1 VRRRPA
7 SADFFSDP
15 AEYRLLTV
23 WRFAAP
29 IDSIYAAV
37 CDPLRWP
44 QWWPDARRIE
54 ELQPGAADGVGQR
67 LHCVWQGRLPY
78 ALSFELLTTRMQPR
92 VAVEGSVSGELE
104 GMGRCVFAQEGAVA
118 IVRHEWRVRTTPR
131 WMNLISPVAHALF
144 KRNHAQAMRRG
155 GEGLARHLGVRL
167 LGVEHGDLAE

>member
-1 VRRRPA
+1 
-7 SADFFSDP
+7 
-15 AEYRLLTV
+15 V

-44 QWWPDARRIE
+44 QWWPDARSIE
-54 ELQPGAADGVGQR
+54 ELQPGDADGVGQR

-78 ALSFELLTTRMQPR
+78 ALNFELLTTRMQPR
-92 VAVEGSVSGELE
+92 VAVEGCVSGELE
-104 GMGRCVFAQEGAVA
+104 GIGRCEFSQEGNVAV
-118 IVRHEWRVRTTPR
+118 VRHEWRVRTTPR
-131 WMNLISPVAHALF
+131 WMNLLLPVAHVLF

-167 LGVEHGDLAE
+167 VGVEHGELTE